1 MKKLI
6 ISAIVLFFAAAQ
18 LNAQSPKIQQAV
30 GKTLGEMATAKTTDE
45 KTAVINAFARIADAE
60 PAEWLPRYYTALN
73 RTFMAYDV
81 MNSDMASAQEMAKT
95 ALLEVKTAQKTAPM
109 ESELMVLEA
118 FIYQLQLIENPMA
131 NGQKYSPMIF
141 QTLGKAEAIDANNP
155 RINYIRG
162 QFTLNMPEFYG
173 GGVAKATPDIEKA
186 AAKFAAFKPASPI
199 HPTWG
204 SERNAAILKSLQAK
218 TTTTAPTSNGQK

>member
-1 MKKLI
+1 MKKLV

-18 LNAQSPKIQQAV
+18 LDAQSSKLQQAI
-30 GKTLGEMATAKTTDE
+30 GKTLGDMAAAKTADE
-45 KTAVINAFARIADAE
+45 KNAVINAFARIADAE
-60 PAEWLPRYYTALN
+60 SAEWLPRYYTALN
-73 RTFMAYDV
+73 RTLMAYDV
-81 MNSDMASAQEMAKT
+81 MNADMAAAQEMAKT
-95 ALLEVKTAQKTAPM
+95 ALSEVKTAQKVAPM

-118 FIYQLQLIENPMA
+118 FIYQLQLLENAMA

-218 TTTTAPTSNGQK
+218 SAATAPKGDGQK

>member
-6 ISAIVLFFAAAQ
+6 ISAIVLFFAAVQ
-18 LNAQSPKIQQAV
+18 LNAQSPKLQQAV
-30 GKTLGEMATAKTTDE
+30 GKTLGEMATAKTADE

-81 MNSDMASAQEMAKT
+81 MNSDMAAAQEMAKT
-95 ALLEVKTAQKTAPM
+95 ALSEVKTAQKVAPM

-141 QTLGKAEAIDANNP
+141 QVLGKAEAIDANNP

-186 AAKFAAFKPASPI
+186 AAKFADFKPTSPI
-199 HPTWG
+199 HPNWG
-204 SERNAAILKSLQAK
+204 SEQNAGILKSIKAK
-218 TTTTAPTSNGQK
+218 AAATAPTSNGQK

>member
-6 ISAIVLFFAAAQ
+6 ISTIVLLFAAVQ
-18 LNAQSPKIQQAV
+18 LNAQSPKLQQAV
-30 GKTLGEMATAKTTDE
+30 GKTLGEMAAAKTADE

-60 PAEWLPRYYTALN
+60 PTEWLPRYYTALN
-73 RTFMAYDV
+73 RTFMAYEV
-81 MNSDMASAQEMAKT
+81 MNSDMAAAQEMAKT
-95 ALLEVKTAQKTAPM
+95 ALSEVKTAQKVAPM

-118 FIYQLQLIENPMA
+118 FIYQLQLIEDPMSK
-131 NGQKYSPMIF
+131 GQKYSPMIF
-141 QTLGKAEAIDANNP
+141 QTLGKAEAVDANNP

-173 GGVAKATPDIEKA
+173 GGAAKATPDLEKA
-186 AAKFAAFKPASPI
+186 AAKFAAFKPTSPI

-218 TTTTAPTSNGQK
+218 PTTTAPTSKGQK

>member
-30 GKTLGEMATAKTTDE
+30 GKTLGEMAAAKTADE

-73 RTFMAYDV
+73 RTFMAYEV
-81 MNSDMASAQEMAKT
+81 MDSDMAAAQEMAKT
-95 ALLEVKTAQKTAPM
+95 ALSEVKTAQKVAPM

-118 FIYQLQLIENPMA
+118 FIYQLQLIEDPMA
-131 NGQKYSPMIF
+131 KGQKYTPMIF

-173 GGVAKATPDIEKA
+173 GGAAKATPDLEKA
-186 AAKFAAFKPASPI
+186 AAKFAAFKPASPL

-204 SERNAAILKSLQAK
+204 SERNAAILKSVQAK
-218 TTTTAPTSNGQK
+218 ATAAPTGNGQK

>member
-6 ISAIVLFFAAAQ
+6 ISAIVLFFAAVQ
-18 LNAQSPKIQQAV
+18 LNAQSPKLQQAV
-30 GKTLGEMATAKTTDE
+30 GKTLGEMAAAKTTDE

-60 PAEWLPRYYTALN
+60 PTEWLPRYYTALN

-81 MNSDMASAQEMAKT
+81 MNTDMVAAQEMAKT
-95 ALLEVKTAQKTAPM
+95 ALAEVKTAQKIAPM

-186 AAKFAAFKPASPI
+186 AAKFTAFKPASPI

-218 TTTTAPTSNGQK
+218 TAATEPAKKG